1 MKKTLLLDAGHGG
14 LNSKGQ
20 YTTPASNGKFWKHN
34 RGIFH
39 KGSTFYEGVSNRVFA
54 DSVKRHAESMG
65 IKVIKV
71 YDPILDTSLST
82 RVNFANTYSKFN
94 EECYFL
100 SLHSDAINKQDAASG
115 FSIFTSPKVTKSDAF
130 ATAIW
135 NAVNKDLSGKYNFN
149 MRSDM
154 SDGDPDYEKAFDV
167 LAKTSMPAALIE
179 NQFFDNYNGAMLLM
193 NKQYQEDFGKV
204 VAEAILPFL
213 T

>member
-1 MKKTLLLDAGHGG
+1 MSKTLLLDAGHGG
-14 LNSKGQ
+14 LNAKGQ
-20 YTTPASNGKFWKHN
+20 YTTSEKNGKFWKHN
-34 RGIFH
+34 RGTFH

-54 DSVKRHAESMG
+54 DVIKKYAEANG

-82 RVNFANTYSKFN
+82 RIDFSNTYSKFN

-115 FSIFTSPKVTKSDAF
+115 LSIFTSPKVTKSDAF

-135 NAVNKDLSGKYNFN
+135 NNIEKELSGKYNFK

-179 NQFFDNYNGAMLLM
+179 NQFFDNYYGATLLM

-204 VAEAILPFL
+204 VVEAILPFL